1 MATITIND
9 NDYHSYS
16 TVEQANNYFV
26 GSFNNLWLNIGE
38 NDKQKLL
45 ITSTRLIDTMEYQG
59 HKVDKEQP
67 LKFPRWV
74 CCEENVSSD
83 DLLIQTCCEVAMGV
97 YQASLLSTDVVVPNA
112 DKIKSMSVGDTSI
125 SFQDKAT
132 IEADFNTAIAKPIIK
147 KYLGKWLKGNM
158 RILL

>member
-1 MATITIND
+1 MSTITINN
-9 NDYHSYS
+9 NDYHSYA
-16 TVEQANNYFV
+16 TVSEANEYFAA
-26 GSFNNLWLNIGE
+26 SFNSLWANIGE

-59 HKVDKEQP
+59 HKVSEEQP

-74 CCEENVSSD
+74 CCQENVSSD
-83 DLLIQTCCEVAMGV
+83 DLLIRACCEVAIGI
-97 YQASLLSTDVVVPNA
+97 YKASLMSTEVVVPNA

-125 SFQDKAT
+125 SFQDKAD

-147 KYLGKWLKGNM
+147 KYLGKWLRGNM
-158 RILL
+158 RVLL

>member
-9 NDYHSYS
+9 NDYHSYA
-16 TVEQANNYFV
+16 TVSEANEYFAA
-26 GSFNNLWLNIGE
+26 SFNSLWVNVGE

-45 ITSTRLIDTMEYQG
+45 ITSTRQIDAMDYQG
-59 HKVDKEQP
+59 HKVDEEQS

-83 DLLIQTCCEVAMGV
+83 DLLIQTCCEVAIGI
-97 YQASLLSTDVVVPNA
+97 YKASLMSTEIVVPNA

-125 SFQDKAT
+125 SFQDKAD
-132 IEADFNTAIAKPIIK
+132 IETDFNTAIAKPIIK
-147 KYLGKWLKGNM
+147 KYLGKWLRGNM
-158 RILL
+158 RVLL

>member
-26 GSFNNLWLNIGE
+26 GSFNNLWSNIGE
-38 NDKQKLL
+38 DDKQKLL

-59 HKVDKEQP
+59 HRVDKEQP
-67 LKFPRWV
+67 LKFPRWM

-97 YQASLLSTDVVVPNA
+97 YQASLLSTDVIVPNA

-125 SFQDKAT
+125 SFQDKAD
-132 IEADFNTAIAKPIIK
+132 IETDFNAAIAKPIIK

>member
-26 GSFNNLWLNIGE
+26 GSFNNLWSNIGE
-38 NDKQKLL
+38 DDKQKLL
-45 ITSTRLIDTMEYQG
+45 ITSTRLIDTIEYQG

-112 DKIKSMSVGDTSI
+112 DKIKSMSVGDTSV

-132 IEADFNTAIAKPIIK
+132 LEADFNTAIAKPIIK